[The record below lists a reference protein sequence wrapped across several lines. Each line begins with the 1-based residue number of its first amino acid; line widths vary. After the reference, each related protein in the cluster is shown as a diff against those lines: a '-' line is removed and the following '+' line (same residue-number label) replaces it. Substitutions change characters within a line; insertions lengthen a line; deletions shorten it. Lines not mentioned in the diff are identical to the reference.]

1 MNIFSTLKTYA
12 GKWSVKSER
21 AFNAEEINT
30 VKQAIVVPSSYGN
43 SVMFTMKAGG
53 QTYIAC
59 SNDSTSAV
67 GEVIDLSK
75 ATLLT
80 LEKEG
85 EDDILRI
92 RC

>member
-21 AFNAEEINT
+21 AFDAEEINA
-30 VKQAIVVPSSYGN
+30 VKQAVVVPSSYGN

-59 SNDSTSAV
+59 SSDATIAV

>member
-12 GKWSVKSER
+12 GKWSVKYER
-21 AFNAEEINT
+21 AFNAEEINA
-30 VKQAIVVPSSYGN
+30 VKQAVVVPSSYGN
-43 SVMFTMKAGG
+43 SVMFIMKAGG

-59 SNDSTSAV
+59 SSDSTSAV

-85 EDDILRI
+85 KNDILRI

>member
-1 MNIFSTLKTYA
+1 
-12 GKWSVKSER
+12 
-21 AFNAEEINT
+21 
-30 VKQAIVVPSSYGN
+30 
-43 SVMFTMKAGG
+43 MFTMKAGG

-59 SNDSTSAV
+59 SSDATSAV

>member
-1 MNIFSTLKTYA
+1 MNIFSTVKTYE

-21 AFNAEEINT
+21 AFESEEINA
-30 VKQAIVVPSSYGN
+30 VKQAVVVPSKYGN

-59 SNDSTSAV
+59 SSDTTSAV
-67 GEVIDLSK
+67 GEVIVLSK

>member
-12 GKWSVKSER
+12 GKWGVKSER
-21 AFNAEEINT
+21 AFNAEEISS
-30 VKQAIVVPSSYGN
+30 VKQAVVVPSNYGN
-43 SVMFTMKAGG
+43 SVMFTMKDGG

-59 SNDSTSAV
+59 SSDATSTV
-67 GEVIDLSK
+67 GEAIDLTK

-85 EDDILRI
+85 EDDVLRI